1 MAFKVVDCDNIRES
15 FASSGT
21 TITLGGAVPNSRAF
35 SSELSSGDTFIG
47 TARKGAEYSTG
58 KFTYTSGSPG
68 SIAQTTVW
76 RSSNGNAA
84 VSFSAGSTG
93 EVFIDP
99 AGRLFDELNL
109 EEITVASATTTDI
122 GAVHGAKI
130 VVSGTT
136 TITGFGTSA
145 NKRRFVRFSG
155 ALTLT
160 HNASS
165 LILPGAAN
173 ITTVAGDTA
182 IFLSDSSGNWRCHLY
197 QRADGAALSAV
208 RYDAAQTLTATQQRV
223 ALANIG
229 ASLPPQGRLTLQSA
243 TPVMTT
249 TQSGK
254 TTLFYTP
261 HVGNMIPIDGGGVVA
276 PMVFTEL
283 SCATTDTTKNPSA
296 IGANKMNDWFV
307 WVRSGVLTLSHGPD
321 WTNDTTRSAGTALIY
336 SLGQYFNNVAI
347 GDGSTTGPGQFLGTY
362 VGTTRSDGSSQL
374 NWILGAS
381 NTAGNLAVWNA
392 YNRRR
397 VVTKVSDTTATW
409 SYTSATVRQ
418 ARASANNQISFVSG
432 LAEDGVLAFLLSMFN
447 LLSATTA
454 FADLGIALDSITVIE
469 SGVEPNRTNQS
480 GTITNCASVVATYLP
495 QLGYHYVAAL
505 EAGDGTNATVFIGS
519 AKYQGLTLEVM
530 M

>member
-155 ALTLT
+155 ALLLT
-160 HNASS
+160 YNATS

-182 IFLSDSSGNWRCHLY
+182 IFLSDASGNWRCHDY
-197 QRADGAALSAV
+197 QRASGQAPIGVSAF
-208 RYDAAQTLTATQQRV
+208 T
-223 ALANIG
+223 
-229 ASLPPQGRLTLQSA
+229 PQGRLTLQTL

-249 TQSGK
+249 TQSAK
-254 TTLFYTP
+254 TTIYYTP
-261 HVGNMIPIDGGGVVA
+261 HVGNQIPLYDGANMVPTSFSEISVA
-276 PMVFTEL
+276 T
-283 SCATTDTTKNPSA
+283 SDTTKNPAA
-296 IGANKMNDWFV
+296 IGASKVNDWFV
-307 WVRSGVLTLSHGPD
+307 WNDAGTLRVTHGPD
-321 WTNDTTRSAGTALIY
+321 WTNDTARSAGTALVMVNGI
-336 SLGQYFNNVAI
+336 LLNNASI
-347 GDGSTTGPGQFLGTY
+347 TNGPAASRGTY
-362 VGTTRSDGSSQL
+362 VGTTRSNGSSQL

-381 NTAGNLAVWNA
+381 NTAGDLAIWNT
-392 YNRRR
+392 YNRRK

-432 LAEDGVLAFLLSMFN
+432 LAEEGISANLMAMFN

-454 FADLGIALDSITVIE
+454 FADMGVALDSITVIE
-469 SGVEPNRTNQS
+469 SGVEPNRTNQT
-480 GTITNCASVVATYLP
+480 GTITNCASVMGFYQP

-519 AKYQGLTLEVM
+519 TKYPGTLP
-530 M
+530 